1 VKENICM
8 DAIDEKIIAE
18 LERDGR
24 LTVTELAERVNLSI
38 APCHRRLRELERS
51 GVIAGYRAVV
61 DAAAVG
67 LGLEVLANVT
77 MDRGDAGTIIAF
89 EEGLAAV
96 PEVRHAERLFG
107 IPDYLLRVVA
117 AGLDDYARVRDEKLA
132 TLPGVRQITS
142 TIVMKR
148 VVDNRPLPLPRAA
161 AGRRN
166 RSGALAPL
174 PLRDPAFGHRLEG
187 FPEVLGFKAADL
199 CLDRY
204 PEALFSAAVP
214 RRVNGL
220 PGTAHREW
228 RLGGQA
234 RGKLRR
240 GGVEVL
246 AGDHPVSQADAQ
258 GLGGVDHLAKQDQL
272 ACPGLTHD
280 PGQPD
285 GSAHVGHQA
294 EARLGQADLGALGED
309 AEVAGQGQLQPSA
322 VRVALDGGDTGAA
335 ELRDPAE
342 RPGRG
347 HRFGAVPFGGGP
359 FGPSGQQPGHPLGD
373 VDAGREHG
381 PFPGHHEAA
390 QGIVGEQFGAKAG

>member
-1 VKENICM
+1 M

-18 LERDGR
+18 LEQDGR

-61 DAAAVG
+61 DGAAVG

-117 AGLDDYARVRDEKLA
+117 ASLDDYARVRDEKLA

-148 VVDNRPLPLPRAA
+148 IVDNRPLPLPRAA
-161 AGRRN
+161 AGRRS
-166 RSGALAPL
+166 RSGALAPF
-174 PLRDPAFGHRLEG
+174 PVRGPAFRHCPEAL
-187 FPEVLGFKAADL
+187 PEVLGLNAAEL
-199 CLDRY
+199 RLDRH
-204 PEALFSAAVP
+204 PGALFGAVVPCHVNRLPSAA
-214 RRVNGL
+214 
-220 PGTAHREW
+220 HRQR

-234 RGKLRR
+234 RGELRR
-240 GGVEVL
+240 GGLEVV
-246 AGDHPVSQADAQ
+246 AGDHPVGQADAL
-258 GLGGVDHLAKQDQL
+258 GLGGADHLTKQDQL
-272 ACPGLTHD
+272 SCPRLADD
-280 PGQPD
+280 PRQPD
-285 GSAHVGHQA
+285 GGAHVGHEA
-294 EARLGQADLGALGED
+294 EARLGQTYLGAFGED

-322 VRVALDGGDTGAA
+322 VRVAADGGDAGAA
-335 ELRDPAE
+335 KLRDPAE
-342 RPGRG
+342 RPGGG
-347 HRFGAVPFGGGP
+347 HGFGPVPLGGGP
-359 FGPSGQQPGHPLGD
+359 FGPFGHHPGHPLGN

-381 PFPGHHEAA
+381 PFPGHYQAA
-390 QGIVGEQFGAKAG
+390 ERIVG